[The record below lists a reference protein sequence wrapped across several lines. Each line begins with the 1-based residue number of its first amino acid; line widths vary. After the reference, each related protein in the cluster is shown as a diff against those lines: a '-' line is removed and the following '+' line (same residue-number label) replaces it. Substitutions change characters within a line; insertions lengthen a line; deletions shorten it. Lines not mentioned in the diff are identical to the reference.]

1 MTRDMKRIQ
10 APQDCTLLLFYF
22 PRTPEA
28 CALGLIEGRIRKMF
42 FVGHGWPAKM
52 LDGLLGVVQRH
63 FQPLAH

>member
-1 MTRDMKRIQ
+1 MNPVAGIIYRRLMTRDMKRIQ

-42 FVGHGWPAKM
+42 FWKPQAS
-52 LDGLLGVVQRH
+52 
-63 FQPLAH
+63 